1 MRPCV
6 LIGLTACVLVM
17 QGFQSTRPAAREE
30 APPMDLTGRNET
42 IWEYLQ
48 QKYDGDNDGRITPD
62 EYDRKGGQFD
72 RLDRN
77 SDGVLTDEDFAS
89 GRGGMHRGRMMRG
102 MRAQGIVATY
112 FQDDDDP
119 QSLSLDELKR
129 AVAAYDTDSDGT
141 LRRSEFEARAEGRK
155 VNMPGRMGRMMD
167 MMMGDAEPWEVLTE
181 TVDANGDGDI
191 AGEELVAFFKER
203 DEARKRMRAQMER
216 RARIPKGELA
226 KLALDVTEE
235 QWRKIR
241 PRLLKVRRLQD
252 ESRVGI
258 GIFAGGGGGGGSSS
272 SRSSRGSADQDGPR
286 PFS

>member
-42 IWEYLQ
+42 IWGYLQ

-155 VNMPGRMGRMMD
+155 VKLPGRMGRMMD

-203 DEARKRMRAQMER
+203 DDGDGVWTFDRGAMRGR
-216 RARIPKGELA
+216 RGRAG
-226 KLALDVTEE
+226 
-235 QWRKIR
+235 
-241 PRLLKVRRLQD
+241 
-252 ESRVGI
+252 
-258 GIFAGGGGGGGSSS
+258 AGGGGGGERPMSGVPEGQMAPDFTLMPPEGGKTVTLSSFRRNVPVALIFGSYT
-272 SRSSRGSADQDGPR
+272 
-286 PFS
+286 